1 MTLTLHYHPLA
12 SYCWKTLI
20 ALCEVGVP
28 FERQIVD
35 LGNPDQRAAFVTLWP
50 TGRMPLL
57 IDNGRVMPE
66 STVINEYL
74 DRLKPGALLPPD
86 ADGQLEA
93 RLWDRLFDTYVMNP
107 MQDIVADSFRP
118 EGGKHAD
125 SVKQAHAT
133 LAMAFGMIDTHMA
146 KRKWAAGAS
155 FSMADCAAF
164 PALFYAATLEPFP
177 TALSNLD
184 AYFERLLERPSIM
197 KTLDE
202 ARPYFKFYPYKDK
215 IPARFLNQ
223 DDP

>member
-1 MTLTLHYHPLA
+1 MTFILHYHPLA

-20 ALCEVGVP
+20 ALHEVDAP
-28 FERQIVD
+28 FERHIVD
-35 LGNPDQRAAFVTLWP
+35 LGNAEQRAAFAALWP
-50 TGRMPLL
+50 TAKMPLL
-57 IDNGRVMPE
+57 VDNGRVVPE
-66 STVINEYL
+66 SSIINEHL
-74 DRLKPGALLPPD
+74 DRLKPGALLPSD
-86 ADGQLEA
+86 ADGRLEA

-118 EGGKHAD
+118 DGAKHAD
-125 SVKQAHAT
+125 SVAQAHAT
-133 LAMAFGMIDTHMA
+133 LAMAYGMIDRHMGA
-146 KRKWAAGAS
+146 RKWAAGTS

-164 PALFYAATLEPFP
+164 PALFYAMTLEPFP
-177 TALSNLD
+177 AALSNLD

-215 IPARFLNQ
+215 IPARFFNQ